1 MATEVQRVFIAAGG
15 YCLKRVFQS
24 GSGMVEN
31 GKRDSVEEKGH
42 LYKGQG
48 VVASAT
54 FHLAFDASRW
64 QDASIVTK

>member
-1 MATEVQRVFIAAGG
+1 
-15 YCLKRVFQS
+15 
-24 GSGMVEN
+24 MVEN
-31 GKRDSVEEKGH
+31 GKRDGVEEKGH